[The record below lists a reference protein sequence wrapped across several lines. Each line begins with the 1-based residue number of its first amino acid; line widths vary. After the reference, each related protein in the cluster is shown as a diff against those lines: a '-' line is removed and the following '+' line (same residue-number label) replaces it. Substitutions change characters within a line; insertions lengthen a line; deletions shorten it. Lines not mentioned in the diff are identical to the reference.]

1 MADKPN
7 LFQKLFRKTQEHLDK
22 KPPAGAPP
30 TRGGAPP
37 AGAPPAPPPK
47 KFKIPLTPGK
57 IEVYRTCPKK
67 FHFSY
72 IEKAPQSASPAPHL
86 AFDSSLHTALKV
98 FFKTRSPNEPLKLER
113 LLHLLDT
120 HWDSQGYESTEQ
132 ERQFRHDAESALRL
146 FFQNFC
152 QTPPRAIEID
162 FFFKIDLFGGEFSG
176 RLDRVDQHPDG
187 SIEIIDYKTGKM
199 PPGGAEELA
208 QSLPVQLL
216 LLAGEVIWPGKVQKV
231 THLYLREGKAL
242 SVYRSPALLAQG
254 KKTYLEIG
262 EAIYQGRF
270 APVRSAAC
278 PFCEFR
284 ESCPVGQVPALT
296 ASKVRTFFEC
306 PQKFAHYYLHRTAA
320 RAEPTTD
327 PSPDLVLDRALHD
340 ALAAL
345 HRDFKPA
352 AHGDPQAFLFAAFYQ
367 AFPADLAEEIALPLK
382 ETGREI
388 LQLYFKRLYPK
399 SRTKY
404 INAFVELSNER
415 FEYQTTIDRVDEA
428 TDGSLELVDY
438 KTGKHLRDEGDL
450 KIDPVAAITCA
461 VAAAKWPGRVKR
473 FTHLYLRAAR
483 AVTVEVDDFM
493 IKHGLDLLEDISQR
507 IRRKE
512 FETLGG
518 PGCSTCRAANRCR
531 FQALTA
537 TTAKIQTLREC
548 PRKYRFRYLERAPV
562 PDKERPA
569 LLLNQVVRDVLR
581 DFFALNQSA
590 DLEKLYKYY
599 LTRLPTDVPLS
610 LQARQ
615 FLEETGKKALKN
627 FLESLGGKR
636 PRVRTLADQ
645 ARAPFE
651 GVVLSAQFDRVD
663 ILPNGNYEV
672 VVYKTTKRPMTVHEA
687 ELDISGVLTHTVASL
702 TWPGKVERTTFLYL
716 LPGDKAVF
724 TPSVRDLERLK
735 LAVSEFQEENARA
748 EFEGH
753 RNPLCPYCDYLD
765 QCPDANR
772 MLLSPSKINTFLSC
786 PLKYKMNYID
796 RVPKEPRPTP
806 HLNFDRS
813 IHYALR
819 EFHEHYDR
827 KMQKANPF
835 RELLSKHWID
845 GGYTDWEEEQR
856 FKDRGHQ
863 MLAEYFQRLTGAENP
878 IMFET
883 SARWTFDDL
892 DLVVQ
897 IDRVDELPDGKLEI
911 IDYKTG
917 KKLPDPRVLHE
928 DMGLLNLY
936 MAANQRWPGRVAKV
950 SYIFLSANQK
960 FSLTPEAEHIEAHK
974 KRLRKIV
981 AGINEGKWEANKG
994 ALCAW
999 CEFYNPCP
1007 EWKVKPFQ
1015 LAGETPEVFRKRIRL
1030 SYSKM
1035 SLYLNC
1041 PRAYKKL
1048 YIDRIP
1054 PKPQPFFSFGTTI
1067 HETFERI
1074 YDPANPR
1081 PKPTLDEILQI
1092 YEEVRLTHRE
1102 GMSSEEVEERY
1113 RQDGIRQLTMYYNRF
1128 IKDQPFALAH
1138 SIEDYFELPCG
1149 KYAVM
1154 TGFIDRIDKLPDGTY
1169 EILDYKT
1176 EPTMRTQEEVDH
1188 DKQLS
1193 IYYWACEDALGL
1205 KISKL
1210 SLFMLDH
1217 DVKITTTRTRDD
1229 IPKVVEKVDETAY
1242 AMINEKEF
1250 APKKN
1255 KYCKSCDHL
1264 HDCPLKE
1271 DILKDESLISMKKF

>member
-7 LFQKLFRKTQEHLDK
+7 LFQKLFRKTKENLEK
-22 KPPAGAPP
+22 KPPEAAPP
-30 TRGGAPP
+30 GRPPRPPTPPAAPP
-37 AGAPPAPPPK
+37 QK

-72 IEKAPQSASPAPHL
+72 IEKAPQGTAPAPNL
-86 AFDSSLHTALKV
+86 SFDQSLHTALKV
-98 FFKTRSPNEPLKLER
+98 FFKSRGANEPLKLEKLMQ
-113 LLHLLDT
+113 LLGT
-120 HWDSQGYESTEQ
+120 SWDSRGYESAEQ
-132 ERQFRHDAESALRL
+132 EQQFRHDAEAALRL
-146 FFQNFC
+146 FHQNFC
-152 QTPPRAIEID
+152 QTPPRAVEID
-162 FFFKIDLFGGEFSG
+162 YFFKIDLFGGEFSG
-176 RLDRVDQHPDG
+176 RMDRVDQHPDG
-187 SIEIIDYKTGKM
+187 SIEIIDYKSGKT
-199 PPGGAEELA
+199 PAGGAAELT
-208 QSLPVQLL
+208 QSLPIQLL
-216 LLAGEVIWPGKVQKV
+216 FLAGDVIWPGKVQKV
-231 THLYLREGKAL
+231 THLFLREGVAL
-242 SVYRSPALLAQG
+242 TVQRSPALLAQG

-262 EAIYQGRF
+262 EAIYQGKF
-270 APVRSAAC
+270 QPVRSSAC
-278 PFCEFR
+278 PFCDFR

-296 ASKVRTFFEC
+296 STKVRTFLEC
-306 PQKFAHYYLHRTAA
+306 PQKFAHYYLHRTAG
-320 RAEPTTD
+320 RAEPAEPSTD
-327 PSPDLVLDRALHD
+327 LALDRALHD
-340 ALAAL
+340 ALTAL

-352 AHGDPQAFLFAAFYQ
+352 AHGDPQGYLFARFYE
-367 AFPADLAEEIALPLK
+367 AVPKTFPEETVVLMK
-382 ETGREI
+382 ETGREL
-388 LQLYFKRLYPK
+388 LQLYFKLLYPK
-399 SRTKY
+399 SHTRF
-404 INAFVELSNER
+404 INEFLSLSTER
-415 FEYQTTIDRVDEA
+415 YDFQITIDRIDEHP
-428 TDGSLELVDY
+428 DGSLELIDY
-438 KTGKHLRDEGDL
+438 KTGKSVKDEGEL
-450 KIDPVAAITCA
+450 KIDPVSAITCA

-483 AVTVEVDDFM
+483 AVTVEVDEFM
-493 IKHGLDLLEDISQR
+493 TKHGIDLLEDISER
-507 IRRKE
+507 MRRKE

-518 PGCSTCRAANRCR
+518 PGCSTCRAATQCQ

-548 PRKYRFRYLERAPV
+548 PRKYKFRYLERAPV

-599 LTRLPTDVPLS
+599 LTRIPTDVSLS

-627 FLESLGGKR
+627 FLESLEGKR

-651 GVVLSAQFDRVD
+651 GVVLSAGFDRVD

-672 VVYKTTKRPMTVHEA
+672 FVYKTTKRPMTVHEA
-687 ELDISGVLTHTVASL
+687 EIDLSGVLTHTVASL

-716 LPGDKAVF
+716 LPGERVVF
-724 TPSVRDLERLK
+724 TPSPRDLERLK
-735 LAVSEFQEENARA
+735 LAVSEFQDENARG
-748 EFEGH
+748 EFEGN

-765 QCPDANR
+765 RCEDAKR
-772 MLLSPSKINTFLSC
+772 MLLSPSKINSFLSC

-813 IHYALR
+813 LHYALR
-819 EFHEHYDR
+819 EYHEHFER
-827 KMQKANPF
+827 KMQKVNPF
-835 RELLSKHWID
+835 RELLAKHWID

-856 FKDRGHQ
+856 FKSRGMQ
-863 MLAEYFQRLTGAENP
+863 MLEEYFNGLTGEENP
-878 IMFET
+878 VMFET

-892 DLVVQ
+892 DLAVQ
-897 IDRVDELPDGKLEI
+897 IDRVDQLPDGKYEI
-911 IDYKTG
+911 IDYKSG
-917 KKLPDPRVLHE
+917 KKIPDERIIHE
-928 DMGLLNLY
+928 DMGLLNMYL
-936 MAANQRWPGRVAKV
+936 AASQRWPGQVAKV
-950 SYIFLSANQK
+950 SYIFLAANK
-960 FSLTPEAEHIEAHK
+960 KMSLTPESEHIEAHK

-981 AGINEGKWEANKG
+981 AGITEAKWEPNKG

-1015 LAGETPEVFRKRIRL
+1015 MAGETPEVFRKRIRL

-1041 PRAYKKL
+1041 PRAYKRL
-1048 YIDRIP
+1048 YLDRVP

-1067 HETFERI
+1067 HETFEHI
-1074 YDPANPR
+1074 YDPGNPR
-1081 PKPTLDEILQI
+1081 PKPSLEEVLKI
-1092 YEEVRLTHRE
+1092 YDEVRLTHRE
-1102 GMSSEEVEERY
+1102 GMASEEIEERY
-1113 RQDGIRQLTMYYNRF
+1113 RQDGIRQITLYYNRF
-1128 IKDQPFALAH
+1128 IKDQPFAPAH

-1176 EPTMRTQEEVDH
+1176 EPTMRTQDEVDH

-1217 DVKITTTRTRDD
+1217 DAKITTTRTREDV
-1229 IPKVVEKVDETAY
+1229 PKVVEQVDKTAY

-1250 APKKN
+1250 APRKN

-1271 DILKDESLISMKKF
+1271 EVLQDQSLISMKKF